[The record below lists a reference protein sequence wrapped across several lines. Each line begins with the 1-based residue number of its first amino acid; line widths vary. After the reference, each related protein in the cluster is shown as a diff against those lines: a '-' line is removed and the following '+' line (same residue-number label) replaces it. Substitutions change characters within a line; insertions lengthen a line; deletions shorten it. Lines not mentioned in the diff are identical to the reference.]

1 MLNAL
6 SKPLMFGIY
15 KNNLLVKSITSYEKA
30 SEFIP
35 KILQELLQDF
45 TFDELIYANGPGSFM
60 GIKISYVS
68 LSTLSI
74 VRNIPLFAIS
84 AFELNNNQPISAHK
98 EMCFVKKGDEIFLEK
113 ATSGEFV
120 LPLNLSKLNKKN
132 DNLPFYFLPAI

>member
-1 MLNAL
+1 ML
-6 SKPLMFGIY
+6 GIY

-45 TFDELIYANGPGSFM
+45 TFDELIYTNGPGSFM

>member
-1 MLNAL
+1 ML
-6 SKPLMFGIY
+6 GIY

-113 ATSGEFV
+113 AISGEFV

>member
-1 MLNAL
+1 ML
-6 SKPLMFGIY
+6 GIY

-98 EMCFVKKGDEIFLEK
+98 EMCFVKKGDEIFLEN

>member
-6 SKPLMFGIY
+6 SKPLMLGIY

-45 TFDELIYANGPGSFM
+45 TFDELIYTNGPGSFM

>member
-6 SKPLMFGIY
+6 SKPLMLGIY

-113 ATSGEFV
+113 AISGEFV

>member
-6 SKPLMFGIY
+6 SKPLMLGIY

-74 VRNIPLFAIS
+74 VRNIPLFAIN

>member
-1 MLNAL
+1 ML
-6 SKPLMFGIY
+6 GIY

-74 VRNIPLFAIS
+74 VRNIPLFAIN

>member
-1 MLNAL
+1 ML
-6 SKPLMFGIY
+6 GIY

-45 TFDELIYANGPGSFM
+45 TFDELIYTNGPGSFM

-98 EMCFVKKGDEIFLEK
+98 EMCFVKKGDKIFLEK

>member
-6 SKPLMFGIY
+6 SKPLMLGIY
-15 KNNLLVKSITSYEKA
+15 ENDLLVKSIISDEKA

-74 VRNIPLFAIS
+74 VKNIPLFAIS
-84 AFELNNNQPISAHK
+84 AFELNNNQPISAHR
-98 EMCFVKKGDEIFLEK
+98 EMCFVKKGDEIVLEK
-113 ATSGEFV
+113 AVSGEFI
-120 LPLNLSKLNKKN
+120 LPSNLSKLNKKD

>member
-6 SKPLMFGIY
+6 SKPLMLGIY

>member
-1 MLNAL
+1 
-6 SKPLMFGIY
+6 MFGIY

>member
-6 SKPLMFGIY
+6 SKPLMLGIY

-98 EMCFVKKGDEIFLEK
+98 EMCFVKKGDEIFLEN

>member
-6 SKPLMFGIY
+6 SKPLMLGIY
-15 KNNLLVKSITSYEKA
+15 QNNFLVKSITSDEKA

-68 LSTLSI
+68 LRTLSI
-74 VRNIPLFAIS
+74 VKNIPLFAIS

-98 EMCFVKKGDEIFLEK
+98 EMCFVKKEDQIVLEK
-113 ATSGEFV
+113 TVSGEFI
-120 LPLNLSKLNKKN
+120 LPSNLSKLNKKD

>member
-6 SKPLMFGIY
+6 SKPLMLGIY

-35 KILQELLQDF
+35 KILQELLQNF

>member
-6 SKPLMFGIY
+6 SKPLMLGIY
-15 KNNLLVKSITSYEKA
+15 QNNFLVKSITSDEKA

-68 LSTLSI
+68 LRTLSI
-74 VRNIPLFAIS
+74 VKNIPLFAIS

-98 EMCFVKKGDEIFLEK
+98 EMCFVKKEDQIVLEK
-113 ATSGEFV
+113 TISGEFI
-120 LPLNLSKLNKKN
+120 LPSNLSKLNKKD

>member
-6 SKPLMFGIY
+6 SKPLMLGIY

-113 ATSGEFV
+113 TTSGEFV